1 VKTVPKFKTQGITVQ
16 LKSKM
21 KKELERIAAEH
32 EMSQS
37 EFLRYLLQK
46 YIESEANQNK

>member
-1 VKTVPKFKTQGITVQ
+1 MPKFKSERITVQ

-21 KKELERIAAEH
+21 KKELERIAAEK
-32 EMSQS
+32 EMSQA

-46 YIESEANQNK
+46 YIDNEENKNN